1 MKSELVRIVAARGT
15 LVVDKTQT
23 RPGRGAY
30 VHRSPDCL
38 KQAVKRRAWGRA
50 LRAEVDGNR
59 AEHDLRAQLSSMI
72 PDRDLDEQAGRA

>member
-1 MKSELVRIVAARGT
+1 
-15 LVVDKTQT
+15 
-23 RPGRGAY
+23 
-30 VHRSPDCL
+30 
-38 KQAVKRRAWGRA
+38 VKRRAWGRA